1 MKDLIQTQT
10 SQFDNTITTLGN
22 DFARIVSDWGRL
34 QAVDE
39 PLRSNQ
45 FVWDSA
51 AVGTYLKVLDLS
63 AHGRYY
69 PLLMAGNSEF
79 FVTHI
84 QHADDEYV
92 GRTTHECSYQ
102 YFYQAQDAN
111 YTGPSS
117 GEIQDFSWML
127 GTAWYPGTID
137 SQNTNKYRAGH
148 VIHRHTGHHRIDS
161 HHREHYCAAVR
172 KVVTSFRRASKLSVW
187 SLEYRCCRAISF
199 AASSCRPRCEYARA
213 RR

>member
-1 MKDLIQTQT
+1 
-10 SQFDNTITTLGN
+10 
-22 DFARIVSDWGRL
+22 
-34 QAVDE
+34 
-39 PLRSNQ
+39 
-45 FVWDSA
+45 VWDSA

-127 GTAWYPGTID
+127 GTACIPERLTHKIPINTGLATSYTGTPGI
-137 SQNTNKYRAGH
+137 
-148 VIHRHTGHHRIDS
+148 TG
-161 HHREHYCAAVR
+161 
-172 KVVTSFRRASKLSVW
+172 
-187 SLEYRCCRAISF
+187 
-199 AASSCRPRCEYARA
+199 
-213 RR
+213 